1 MWKNYVDICSVI
13 GWHKPYTFVTK
24 WIDWKLIYSS
34 FLYIWTRTKWSTY
47 IFYSSL
53 YWYDA
58 SICEWIQLRNML
70 IGNHIDEQI
79 HPYLETCSHWRRHR
93 GNALRNEQK
102 NSNDISILE
111 CWFYAWILM
120 TNSPMVH
127 HNNSIRWGQR
137 HCRLLPFIS
146 HCKWWRKNRKVKISV
161 NFFVF
166 LKTRLQT
173 HSMKHL
179 N

>member
-1 MWKNYVDICSVI
+1 MYVEKLRRYMFSHRVTQAIHICHKMNRLKIDI
-13 GWHKPYTFVTK
+13 F
-24 WIDWKLIYSS
+24 
-34 FLYIWTRTKWSTY
+34 F
-47 IFYSSL
+47 FSL
-53 YWYDA
+53 YMNAHEMKHIHFLFFSLLRA

-79 HPYLETCSHWRRHR
+79 HPYLETRSHWRRHR

-137 HCRLLPFIS
+137 HSRLLPFIP